1 MQILKYNSLATN
13 MLLICAHTLYKQSP
27 LSFLTNI
34 TIQSQQE
41 LGVPSCQNKKQPI
54 NLEIKH

>member
-1 MQILKYNSLATN
+1 